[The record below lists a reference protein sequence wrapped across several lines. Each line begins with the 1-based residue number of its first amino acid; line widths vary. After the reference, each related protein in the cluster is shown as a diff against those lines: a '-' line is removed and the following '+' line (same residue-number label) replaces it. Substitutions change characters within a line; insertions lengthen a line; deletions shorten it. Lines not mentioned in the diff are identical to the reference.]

1 MDQLSGAFLHP
12 LSWMEKVEAAA
23 MAAREVSLR
32 KRLRSFT
39 RHATDM
45 EKVCNTLQQLFV

>member
-12 LSWMEKVEAAA
+12 LGWMEKVEVAAV
-23 MAAREVSLR
+23 AAREVSLR

-45 EKVCNTLQQLFV
+45 EKVCGT